1 MNDTT
6 LMIFLPAIK
15 APMKHSEDEVNIA
28 YSGRTCDIE
37 KNENHQGTC
46 SCTEQIRAVDNF

>member
-28 YSGRTCDIE
+28 YSGPAISRKTRT
-37 KNENHQGTC
+37 
-46 SCTEQIRAVDNF
+46 IRVPVPAPSRSEL